1 MESLS
6 LDASARSEPSVSRS
20 SSLMGNLSRYDDCVD
35 EETQDL
41 FVVVDDPEKH
51 TSTLEAYVTF
61 RITTKVSDDFHICL
75 KPLITHFWLTANLL
89 LLGNNSNT

>member
-20 SSLMGNLSRYDDCVD
+20 SSLMGNLSRFDDNVD

-61 RITTKVSDDFHICL
+61 RITTKVSDDFNSYLL
-75 KPLITHFWLTANLL
+75 KAFDNPFPVNCKSATF
-89 LLGNNSNT
+89 GK

>member
-6 LDASARSEPSVSRS
+6 LDASVRSEPSVSRS
-20 SSLMGNLSRYDDCVD
+20 SSLTGNLSRYEDCMD
-35 EETQDL
+35 EETKDL

-61 RITTKVSDDFHICL
+61 RITTKVCNTKI
-75 KPLITHFWLTANLL
+75 KLL
-89 LLGNNSNT
+89 SV

>member
-6 LDASARSEPSVSRS
+6 LDASAKSEPSVSRS
-20 SSLMGNLSRYDDCVD
+20 SSLMANLSRYDDCMDD
-35 EETQDL
+35 ETRDL

-61 RITTKVSDDFHICL
+61 RITIKVSNH
-75 KPLITHFWLTANLL
+75 K
-89 LLGNNSNT
+89 NTMIHVIVKDI